1 MADSAAV
8 TNEWRDRVYDVVRQ
22 IPAGRVATYGL
33 VALVAGRPGAARAV
47 GNVMLDC
54 DDRSVPCHRV
64 VHADGTMG
72 FRGQRERLRR
82 EGVRAVVRRAGARAE
97 AARVDLRV
105 RLWAPRLPR
114 EAPRA
119 RLGGAGR
126 SSSQTIRKDS
136 AAL

>member
-8 TNEWRDRVYDVVRQ
+8 TDDWRERVYDVVRQ
-22 IPAGRVATYGL
+22 IPPGRVATYGL

-47 GNVMLDC
+47 GNVMLEC

-82 EGVRAVVRRAGARAE
+82 EGVRAVVRRAGARPE
-97 AARVDLRV
+97 AARVDLREW
-105 RLWAPRLPR
+105 LWAARLPR
-114 EAPRA
+114 EAARA
-119 RLGGAGR
+119 RLGAAGR